1 MAEILHSIK
10 DGTTYLEGELTRQN
24 LSKTSLK
31 HADTILK
38 SESLVIDLSK
48 LYKVDTAGLAW
59 LLLLVEKSSARNQEI
74 SFVQASEDLV
84 RLAQLSGVEGILPS
98 LS

>member
-1 MAEILHSIK
+1 MADIFHQIK
-10 DGTTYLEGELTRQN
+10 DGVTFLEGELTRQN

-31 HADTILK
+31 QASVVLK
-38 SESLVIDLSK
+38 TGSLIFDLSK
-48 LYKVDTAGLAW
+48 LSKVDTAGLAW
-59 LLLLVEKSSARNQEI
+59 LLLLVEKSAANNQKI